1 MQYMDLNEK
10 RQHGTSDFP
19 FAFYHL
25 DRNHPRFQMNYHWHP
40 EYEIIRV
47 LNGTLDMTLDERRQK
62 VCAGEM
68 VFVHA
73 GVLHSGVPDND
84 CVYECLVF
92 DLNVFTRH
100 NAGCAPYFQKI
111 LDRQV
116 IVADFFPAAHASDA
130 EARPASSV
138 SAAHASD
145 TKNVPAS
152 AGAVGQEHASA
163 DRKCGPLN
171 TASEVKMRPLQGS
184 ENICKG
190 STAIHMIADG
200 AFRAIREK
208 KEGYQL
214 ELFGSLYLFFSVIFR
229 EHLYTEHEIQTRHGY
244 RKVMQLRRVLDYID
258 ENYSQDIT
266 LEQLAG
272 AASMSPKYFCRFFK
286 QMTHR
291 TPMDYLNYQRI
302 EHACYAL
309 STGDAAVTDVAYA
322 CGFNDLSYFI
332 KTFRKYKGVT
342 PGQYRR

>member
-25 DRNHPRFQMNYHWHP
+25 DNKHPRFQMNYHWHP

-47 LNGTLDMTLDERRQK
+47 LSGTLDMTLDERRQK
-62 VCAGEM
+62 VSAGDM

-73 GVLHSGVPDND
+73 GVLHSGVPDD
-84 CVYECLVF
+84 GCVYECLVF

-116 IVADFFPAAHASDA
+116 IVTDFFPAQAEAPEKNTAAGTVPENAERSDSGTEIHRIASD
-130 EARPASSV
+130 V
-138 SAAHASD
+138 FD
-145 TKNVPAS
+145 
-152 AGAVGQEHASA
+152 AVR
-163 DRKCGPLN
+163 D
-171 TASEVKMRPLQGS
+171 
-184 ENICKG
+184 
-190 STAIHMIADG
+190 
-200 AFRAIREK
+200 K
-208 KEGYQL
+208 KEGYEL
-214 ELFGSLYLFFSVIFR
+214 ELFGGLYRFFAVVFR
-229 EHLYTEHEIQTRHGY
+229 AHLYTEHEIQTRHGY
-244 RKVMQLRRVLDYID
+244 RKVMQLRHVLDYID
-258 ENYSQDIT
+258 ANYSQDIS
-266 LEQLAG
+266 LEQLAK
-272 AASMSPKYFCRFFK
+272 AASMSPKYFCRFFR

-309 STGDAAVTDVAYA
+309 STGDAAVTEVAYS